1 MSLDQLPALLQHTRK
16 YGHSMSAAIA
26 TANAFQL
33 GEVVVWRW
41 DADNGVRRPILN
53 GIDWQARIGEVW
65 ALLGPN
71 GAGKTTLLT
80 VLGAVEFPSTGTVDI
95 LDERLGRTDVFR
107 LREQIGFVDSRLG
120 QRLAPELTVAEVVR
134 TGAIGTTGTIGLFEE
149 RLTEEDRDRAAAQLA
164 TMEIAHLADRRF
176 GVCSHGERTRALI
189 ARALVPRPRLLLL
202 DEPGSGLDLGGRET
216 LLAALDHV
224 VADEPALTVVVTTH
238 HLEELPPVTTHALL
252 LRDGRIVSAG
262 PADGTLTAAA
272 LSDCFGLDVQVGRSA
287 GRWHA
292 TATPVNLR

>member
-1 MSLDQLPALLQHTRK
+1 M
-16 YGHSMSAAIA
+16 AAA
-26 TANAFQL
+26 TASANAFQL
-33 GEVVVWRW
+33 DEVAVWRW
-41 DADNGVRRPILN
+41 DVDNGVRRPILN
-53 GIDWQARIGEVW
+53 GIDWQARTGEVW

-80 VLGAVEFPSTGTVDI
+80 VLGAAEFPSAGTVDI
-95 LDERLGRTDVFR
+95 LGERLGRTDVFR

-120 QRLAPELTVAEVVR
+120 RRFAPELTVAEVVR

-149 RLTEEDRDRAAAQLA
+149 RLTAEDRDRASAQLE
-164 TMEIAHLADRRF
+164 TMEIGHLADRRF

-216 LLAALDHV
+216 LLAALGRV
-224 VADEPALTVVVTTH
+224 AADEAALTVVLTTH

-262 PADGTLTAAA
+262 PADATLTGAA
-272 LSDCFGLDVQVGRSA
+272 LSDCFGLDVQIARAA

-292 TATPVNLR
+292 TATPANLR

>member
-1 MSLDQLPALLQHTRK
+1 MPA
-16 YGHSMSAAIA
+16 A
-26 TANAFQL
+26 TAFAL
-33 GEVVVWRW
+33 DGVAVWRW
-41 DADNGVRRPILN
+41 DTDNGVRRPILN
-53 GIDWQARIGEVW
+53 EIDWHARTGEVW

-80 VLGAVEFPSTGTVDI
+80 VLGAVEFPSTGAVDI
-95 LDERLGRTDVFR
+95 LGARLGRTDVFR

-120 QRLAPELTVAEVVR
+120 RRFAPELTVGEVVL
-134 TGAIGTTGTIGLFEE
+134 TGAVGTTGTIGLFEE
-149 RLTEEDRDRAAAQLA
+149 RLTAEDRDRAAEQLA
-164 TMEIAHLADRRF
+164 TMGIEHLAERRF

-216 LLAALDHV
+216 LLAALSRV
-224 VADEPALTVVVTTH
+224 VADEPALTVVLTTH

-252 LRDGRIVSAG
+252 LRGGRIVAAG
-262 PADGTLTAAA
+262 LADETLTAAA
-272 LSDCFGLDVQVGRSA
+272 LSACFGLDVQVARAA

-292 TATPVNLR
+292 TATAADLR